1 MVLSKRQ
8 TKQIA
13 IEIWDLRNETVDLE
27 RFCEIRLKELNPE
40 IGELEVADEIDG
52 IMSEVTHQL
61 NKKIDSFREKG
72 IPPNFEFDYYSQNI
86 LRRCSANNGKN
97 YWIRFVRRWRSE
109 IKAAIKHMDPRTFE
123 HFCGHILQTNGIVS
137 FVTKPSRDGG
147 VDFYGLLEMRNY
159 TQTVFLNSVQIRVL
173 GQAKHHSGDDK
184 VGESTIDEIRT
195 KYDDFKRGQGR
206 AADVLPRWFTVLTLP
221 IMAMVAT
228 NTDFT
233 SGARQSAERDNIIL
247 RDGDQITEDIIH
259 SPKSKQWFHT
269 NIDGNKI
276 FEQQLFLESFKE
288 Q

>member
-1 MVLSKRQ
+1 MVLSKRNV
-8 TKQIA
+8 KQIA
-13 IEIWDLRNETVDLE
+13 IEIWDLSSETVDLE
-27 RFCEIRLKELNPE
+27 GFCERKLRELNPE

-52 IMSEVTHQL
+52 ILSEVTHQL
-61 NKKIDSFREKG
+61 NKKIDSFKEKG
-72 IPPNFEFDYYSQNI
+72 IPPNFEFDDYVPKI
-86 LRRCSANNGKN
+86 LRRCSSNNGN
-97 YWIRFVRRWRSE
+97 NDWLRFVRRWRNE
-109 IKAAIKHMDPRTFE
+109 IKAAIKNMDPITFE
-123 HFCGHILQTNGIVS
+123 HFCRHILQINGIVS

-159 TQTVFLNSVQIRVL
+159 TQKVFLSSVKLRVL
-173 GQAKHHSGDDK
+173 GQAKHHSGEDK
-184 VGESTIDEIRT
+184 VGGATIDEIRT
-195 KYDDFKRGQGR
+195 KYDDFNRGQGR
-206 AADVLPRWFTVLTLP
+206 AVDILPCWFTVLSLP